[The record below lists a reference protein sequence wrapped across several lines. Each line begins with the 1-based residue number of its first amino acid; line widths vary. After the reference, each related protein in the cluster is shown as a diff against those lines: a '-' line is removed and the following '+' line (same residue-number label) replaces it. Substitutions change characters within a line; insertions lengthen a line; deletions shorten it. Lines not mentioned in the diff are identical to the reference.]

1 MIEAVFDV
9 IIEFYFIGKVLA
21 ESAGMVTPAPLLISI
36 YIEFYVLFFSIFST
50 ILLYSFQTTDT
61 GELKQ
66 QIEIE
71 PPVAG

>member
-1 MIEAVFDV
+1 MDS
-9 IIEFYFIGKVLA
+9 Y
-21 ESAGMVTPAPLLISI
+21 LLDASI
-36 YIEFYVLFFSIFST
+36 NGSDGSRFSLTSTYIRRYVLSFSIFST
-50 ILLYSFQTTDT
+50 ILLYSFQTTDI